1 MPLLGQPVEPA
12 HTEMVKPW
20 WHEVD
25 ATTIKPAAE
34 TEGAITLSKSAPW
47 PLD

>member
-1 MPLLGQPVEPA
+1 MPILGQPVEPA

-20 WHEVD
+20 WRDVEAV
-25 ATTIKPAAE
+25 TIKSEPATDE
-34 TEGAITLSKSAPW
+34 ITVHASVPW